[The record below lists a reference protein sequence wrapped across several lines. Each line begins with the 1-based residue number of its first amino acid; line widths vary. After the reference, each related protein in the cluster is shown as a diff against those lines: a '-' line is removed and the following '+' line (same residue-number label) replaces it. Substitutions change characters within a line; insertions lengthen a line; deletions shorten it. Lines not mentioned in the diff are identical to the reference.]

1 MNQSPPVDPQ
11 SHREIVER
19 ATLAT
24 RPSSQSRSGKFP
36 SSGSQRNRVSSHIS
50 TGFAVP
56 LWFNCPDRS
65 DVKAFSTVRGWDGF
79 EGIAGVHLA
88 IREEVSMSS
97 SSLMQGLLIAENA
110 G

>member
-1 MNQSPPVDPQ
+1 M
-11 SHREIVER
+11 VER

-24 RPSSQSRSGKFP
+24 RPSSQSRSGRFP
-36 SSGSQRNRVSSHIS
+36 RPGSQRHKVRSHNS

-56 LWFNCPDRS
+56 LWFKCLDRS
-65 DVKAFSTVRGWDGF
+65 GVKASSTVRGQDGF

-88 IREEVSMSS
+88 IREEVFMSS

>member
-1 MNQSPPVDPQ
+1 M
-11 SHREIVER
+11 VER

-24 RPSSQSRSGKFP
+24 LPSSQSRSGRFP
-36 SSGSQRNRVSSHIS
+36 RPGSQRHRVRSHNS
-50 TGFAVP
+50 TGFVVP
-56 LWFNCPDRS
+56 LWFKCPDRS
-65 DVKAFSTVRGWDGF
+65 DVKAFSIVRGLGGF
-79 EGIAGVHLA
+79 EGITGVHLA

>member
-1 MNQSPPVDPQ
+1 MKS
-11 SHREIVER
+11 
-19 ATLAT
+19 
-24 RPSSQSRSGKFP
+24 
-36 SSGSQRNRVSSHIS
+36 
-50 TGFAVP
+50 
-56 LWFNCPDRS
+56 
-65 DVKAFSTVRGWDGF
+65 FSAVRGWDCF

>member
-1 MNQSPPVDPQ
+1 
-11 SHREIVER
+11 
-19 ATLAT
+19 
-24 RPSSQSRSGKFP
+24 
-36 SSGSQRNRVSSHIS
+36 
-50 TGFAVP
+50 
-56 LWFNCPDRS
+56 
-65 DVKAFSTVRGWDGF
+65 VKAFSTVRGWDGF

>member
-1 MNQSPPVDPQ
+1 M
-11 SHREIVER
+11 R
-19 ATLAT
+19 
-24 RPSSQSRSGKFP
+24 
-36 SSGSQRNRVSSHIS
+36 SHIS

-56 LWFNCPDRS
+56 LWFKGPDRS
-65 DVKAFSTVRGWDGF
+65 DVKAFSAVRGRSGF